1 MCAGSR
7 FGARPDDPFGSP
19 LTPERPTVMQDA
31 LTAPPPEGRPAE
43 SPGVCYARYRNVPL
57 AAPPDPGPRGAAL
70 ARPGPPPSTEGP
82 CDSWPLAAPRSAADA
97 LYSLGHWLLT
107 VDRTSDAADVLRV
120 LLLASPE
127 DERGWL
133 GLGECHER
141 TDQPRIALELYSAGS
156 VAAAPSVRCQVGR
169 ARILRAFGRD
179 DEADEAARLALEL
192 AEATA
197 DASLQALALA
207 EVGSL

>member
-1 MCAGSR
+1 M
-7 FGARPDDPFGSP
+7 
-19 LTPERPTVMQDA
+19 TQDTI
-31 LTAPPPEGRPAE
+31 TAPPPEGLPAA
-43 SPGVCYARYRNVPL
+43 SPGVCYARHLSVPL
-57 AAPPDPGPRGAAL
+57 AAPPDPGPRGSAL
-70 ARPGPPPSTEGP
+70 ACPGSLPTVEGP
-82 CDSWPLAAPRSAADA
+82 RDSLPLAAPRSAADT

-169 ARILRAFGRD
+169 ARILRALGRD
-179 DEADEAARLALEL
+179 DEADEAARLALDL

-197 DASLQALALA
+197 DASLLALALA
-207 EVGSL
+207 EEGSS